1 MEMKNEKG
9 QMKNN
14 FSSFLFAF
22 SFLTKN
28 GVFEEDFEAD
38 EDEDYAS
45 KQFGFRF
52 VFATK
57 NIANFKT
64 SN

>member
-28 GVFEEDFEAD
+28 GVLEEDFETY
-38 EDEDYAS
+38 EDEDYTS
-45 KQFGFRF
+45 K
-52 VFATK
+52 
-57 NIANFKT
+57 
-64 SN
+64 

>member
-1 MEMKNEKG
+1 MKEDKG

-28 GVFEEDFEAD
+28 SVFEEDFETD
-38 EDEDYAS
+38 ED
-45 KQFGFRF
+45 
-52 VFATK
+52 
-57 NIANFKT
+57 
-64 SN
+64 